1 MKPTEFIVETSQIA
15 QEADDMHSDHEV
27 QMARSDCYSAAKYAI
42 ELHRMLKEVS
52 EQQGLDGWVSEK
64 ITLANDYLR
73 TVHEYLSHEMAH
85 DQEQVMMSFTAEAA
99 EYAFDQLL
107 VEDDYD
113 DAVADFLSKNKPT
126 VGKTHKPRQSER
138 LGGSRHIGG
147 GGDKMKA
154 SRTGISSKPTGKAV
168 AGQASLGEDGQKGM
182 SRAAKGHEK
191 YGKEGMAEGRVDQ
204 MAPGGADYSKH
215 STDELKA
222 MLRPGVMGR
231 NELKFKTL
239 IRRELKKREQQGVA
253 EAGPAQGEYSR
264 VLTALRLY
272 YPRFEIEEL
281 NTPDWHRVIA
291 NKANVT
297 PEYAGQVID
306 DFVKASQPDEEENL
320 DWMDDTNDVR
330 EGVAAL
336 AKAGREGKDL
346 DKIRDKYNKYDES
359 RQVSEMATGGGSSAG
374 GIATSM
380 GGPGHKP
387 TSGVPKKLGNAAK
400 MKKVAV
406 GKGVY

>member
-147 GGDKMKA
+147 GGDKMKS

-191 YGKEGMAEGRVDQ
+191 YGKEGM
-204 MAPGGADYSKH
+204 
-215 STDELKA
+215 
-222 MLRPGVMGR
+222 
-231 NELKFKTL
+231 
-239 IRRELKKREQQGVA
+239 
-253 EAGPAQGEYSR
+253 
-264 VLTALRLY
+264 
-272 YPRFEIEEL
+272 
-281 NTPDWHRVIA
+281 
-291 NKANVT
+291 
-297 PEYAGQVID
+297 
-306 DFVKASQPDEEENL
+306 
-320 DWMDDTNDVR
+320 
-330 EGVAAL
+330 AAL

-387 TSGVPKKLGNAAK
+387 TSGVPKKLGNTAK

>member
-15 QEADDMHSDHEV
+15 QEADNMHADHEV

-42 ELHRMLKEVS
+42 ELHRMLKEIS

-73 TVHEYLSHEMAH
+73 SVHEYLGHEMAH
-85 DQEQVMMSFTAEAA
+85 GQEQAMMSFTAEAA
-99 EYAFDQLL
+99 EYAVDQLL

-126 VGKTHKPRQSER
+126 VGKTHKPRKSER

-147 GGDKMKA
+147 GGEKMKA

-182 SRAAKGHEK
+182 SRAAKGYEK
-191 YGKEGMAEGRVDQ
+191 YGKEGMQ
-204 MAPGGADYSKH
+204 
-215 STDELKA
+215 
-222 MLRPGVMGR
+222 
-231 NELKFKTL
+231 
-239 IRRELKKREQQGVA
+239 
-253 EAGPAQGEYSR
+253 
-264 VLTALRLY
+264 
-272 YPRFEIEEL
+272 
-281 NTPDWHRVIA
+281 
-291 NKANVT
+291 
-297 PEYAGQVID
+297 
-306 DFVKASQPDEEENL
+306 
-320 DWMDDTNDVR
+320 
-330 EGVAAL
+330 AL

-346 DKIRDKYNKYDES
+346 TKIRDKYNKYDKG
-359 RQVSEMATGGGSSAG
+359 VSEVAMSPAPTPQKSGIPSDATTTVPGMKATPADLKKANSSAVIGEMATGGGSSSG

-380 GGPGHKP
+380 GGPGHKS
-387 TSGVPKKLGNAAK
+387 TSGVPKKVGNVHK
-400 MKKVAV
+400 SKKIAV